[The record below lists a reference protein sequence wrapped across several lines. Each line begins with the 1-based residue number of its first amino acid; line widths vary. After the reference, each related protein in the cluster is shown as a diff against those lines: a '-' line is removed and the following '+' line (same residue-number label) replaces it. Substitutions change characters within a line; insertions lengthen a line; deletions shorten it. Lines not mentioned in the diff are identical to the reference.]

1 MKKISK
7 MLVLVLAVLII
18 FGMFAACG
26 AKEEPV
32 VADSPEAPADVPAGD
47 DVVAEEPAGDDVIT
61 VGVSLFYRRDEY
73 YKDLDSGFVYE
84 AEKAG
89 YKLIVQDADAD
100 PAKQTQQIEDFVT
113 EGVDIIALA
122 ATDPDG
128 MVPAIEDAVAAGI
141 PVLTFDGPANTDK
154 VLTHVGFDF
163 YEDGELIGLWTKKY
177 IEENLDGKAKIA
189 VIDFPQSAI
198 VCVQRTN
205 GFIDAVTQ
213 LEGVEIVAQQ
223 DGKAA
228 RTESMAAAETIL
240 TGNPDVDIFFGVN
253 YDTGAG
259 AKAAIEA
266 AGSKAKVVTI
276 SWGVEAFEE
285 LANNDPIMLAMTVT
299 QPAVQ
304 AADTIKA
311 IGEYFAGKQLP
322 KDYLSH
328 SSVFD
333 STNISELD
341 WQSVVARRV
350 D

>member
-1 MKKISK
+1 MKKTLRL
-7 MLVLVLAVLII
+7 LVLVLALAMVFSL
-18 FGMFAACG
+18 FVGCDQKEAADT
-26 AKEEPV
+26 
-32 VADSPEAPADVPAGD
+32 DSGD
-47 DVVAEEPAGDDVIT
+47 ETVSDNKIK

-73 YKDLDSGFVYE
+73 YKDLDAGFVHE
-84 AEKAG
+84 AEKLG
-89 YKLIVQDADAD
+89 YELIIQDADAD

-163 YEDGELIGLWTKKY
+163 YEDGYNIGLWAKDY
-177 IEENLDGKAKIA
+177 IEKELGGVAQVA

-198 VCVQRTN
+198 VCGQRTT
-205 GFIDAVTQ
+205 GFIDAVTE

-240 TGNPDVDIFFGVN
+240 TANPDIDMFFGVN

-266 AGSKAKVVTI
+266 AGSDAVVVTI
-276 SWGVEAFEE
+276 AWAVEAFEE
-285 LANNDPIMLAMTVT
+285 LANEDPIMKAMSVAS
-299 QPAVQ
+299 PAVQ
-304 AADTIKA
+304 AADTLKA
-311 IGEYFAGKQLP
+311 ISEYFAGDELP
-322 KDYLSH
+322 ADYLSH
-328 SSVFD
+328 SSVYD
-333 STNISELD
+333 SSNINTLD
-341 WQSVVARRV
+341 YAAIVARRGE
-350 D
+350 

>member
-1 MKKISK
+1 MKKTLRL
-7 MLVLVLAVLII
+7 LVLVLALAMVFSL
-18 FGMFAACG
+18 FVGCDQKEAADT
-26 AKEEPV
+26 
-32 VADSPEAPADVPAGD
+32 DSGD
-47 DVVAEEPAGDDVIT
+47 ETVSDDKIK

-73 YKDLDSGFVYE
+73 YKDLDAGFAHE
-84 AEKAG
+84 AEKLG
-89 YKLIVQDADAD
+89 YELIIQDADAD

-128 MVPAIEDAVAAGI
+128 LVPAIEDAVAAGI

-163 YEDGELIGLWTKKY
+163 YEDGYNIGQWTKNY
-177 IEENLDGKAKIA
+177 IENELGGVAKVA

-198 VCVQRTN
+198 VCGQRTN
-205 GFIDAVTQ
+205 GFIEAVSE

-240 TGNPDVDIFFGVN
+240 TANPDVDIFFGVN

-266 AGSKAKVVTI
+266 ANSDAVVVTI
-276 SWGVEAFEE
+276 AWAVEAFEE
-285 LANNDPIMLAMTVT
+285 LANKDEIMLAMSVT
-299 QPAVQ
+299 SPALQ
-304 AADTIKA
+304 AADTLKA
-311 IGEYFAGKQLP
+311 ISEFFAGEDLP
-322 KDYLSH
+322 ADYMSH
-328 SSVFD
+328 SSVYD
-333 STNISELD
+333 ASNINTLD
-341 WQSVVARRV
+341 YAAIVERRGE
-350 D
+350 